1 MSKKSAKLEVKS
13 FNKGLITEASLL
25 SFPPDATTDER
36 NFELS
41 PKGGRNKRQP
51 MDLEYGSMNRPFS
64 FGDAFAK
71 PEFIYTFEWYNAGG
85 ISGKNIV
92 VIQGN
97 TTLDFYLA
105 SGSAISNNW
114 LGSVDLSAMG
124 STGKKHSLTCVDG
137 KLIVAAGV
145 PTIAVITY
153 TGSGFTT
160 AYDTIKT
167 RDVWGVEYWPTDLDP
182 TLRPVALADDKQKY
196 NLYNQGWGIPRK
208 EGTTLIL
215 TDAISLFNAA
225 VSKFPSNFDS
235 PWTGVQF
242 IPPSAGAIAK
252 EGMYANLYAENIG
265 TSGMVARGS
274 YIIDVLDRSAS
285 RATAIASNKAK
296 NPVVTMATFA
306 APLDKTA
313 GGASLV
319 TEFAGRVF
327 YGGFSGELVGGD
339 RRSPVLSNH
348 IFFSNL
354 VKGYRD
360 VVNCFQEGDPTSRDG
375 NDLVDT
381 DGGFIRIAG
390 ADQIVRL
397 VSVSTALLVFANNGV
412 WAVSGGNDYGFSATN
427 YRVQKVTSFGCA
439 GSRSVVEDSNSAY
452 MWSFDGIYYISRN
465 QAGDFA
471 SENITKQTIH
481 TWYNNIPP
489 ASKADVVGFYDL
501 KGRKIRWV
509 YSDTGLYSTG
519 STQKELIFDQVFK
532 AFTVN
537 EIDASK
543 CAVFGM
549 VKDKLLQVKYL
560 CAYKVVSNYYCSFS
574 QYASNNAFKDWYAID
589 GTGFEYPAY
598 LNSGPITMDD
608 SAVAKQT
615 PYLTMHFERTERP
628 VINAPPTNL
637 SGCLVQSQWNWST
650 SSLGNKWG
658 APFQA
663 YRLSR
668 PFIQA
673 GSLLNTDIGVVTSK
687 SKLRGRGRA
696 VSLLITAEPG
706 KDCRVIGWSI
716 SLTENSDT

>member
-1 MSKKSAKLEVKS
+1 MSKKQAKLEIKS

-25 SFPPDATTDER
+25 NFPPDATSDER

-41 PKGGRNKRQP
+41 PKGGRNKRSP
-51 MDLEYGSMNRPFS
+51 MDLEYGSMQRTFS

-71 PEFIYTFEWYNAGG
+71 SEFIYTFEWYNAGG
-85 ISGKNIV
+85 ISGKNII

-97 TTLDFYLA
+97 TVLDFYLA
-105 SGSAISNNW
+105 GGTAISNSW

-153 TGSGFTT
+153 TGSAFTVM
-160 AYDTIKT
+160 YDTIKT

-182 TLRPVALADDKQKY
+182 TLRPVALGDDKQKY

-208 EGTTLIL
+208 EGTSLVL
-215 TDAISLFNAA
+215 TDAISLFNSA

-252 EGMYANLYAENIG
+252 EGMYGNLYVENIG

-274 YIIDVLDRSAS
+274 YIIDLLDRGSS
-285 RATAIASNKAK
+285 RAAAIVTNKAK
-296 NPVVTMATFA
+296 NPTVTLATFA
-306 APLDKTA
+306 APLDKTS

-327 YGGFSGELVGGD
+327 YGGFSGEVTGGD
-339 RRSPVLSNH
+339 RRSPILSNH

-375 NDLVDT
+375 SDLVDT

-390 ADQIVRL
+390 ADKIIRL

-427 YRVQKVTSFGCA
+427 YKVQKVTSFGCV
-439 GSRSVVEDSNSAY
+439 GSRSVVEDSNAAY
-452 MWSFDGIYYISRN
+452 MWSADGIYYISRN
-465 QAGDFA
+465 QVGEFTAESA
-471 SENITKQTIH
+471 TKQSIH
-481 TWYNNIPP
+481 TWYNNISVD
-489 ASKADVVGFYDL
+489 SKANAVGIYDL
-501 KGRKIRWV
+501 KGRKIRWI
-509 YSDTGLYSTG
+509 YSQGSLYSPG
-519 STQKELIFDQVFK
+519 STQRELVFDQVFK

-543 CAVFGM
+543 CALFGM
-549 VKDKLLQVKYL
+549 VKDQYLNVKYL
-560 CAYKVVSNYYCSFS
+560 CAFKSFSNYMSSFS
-574 QYASNNAFKDWYAID
+574 QYQPSSSFRDWYGID
-589 GTGFEYPAY
+589 GAGFEYSAY
-598 LNSGPITMDD
+598 INSGPITMDD
-608 SAVAKQT
+608 SAVFKQT
-615 PYLTMHFERTERP
+615 PYLTMHFERTEKP
-628 VINAPPTNL
+628 VVNSPPINQ
-637 SGCLVQSQWNWST
+637 SSCFVQSQWNWTANDS
-650 SSLGNKWG
+650 GGKWG

-663 YRLSR
+663 YRMLR
-668 PFIQA
+668 PFIQV
-673 GSLLNTDIGVVTSK
+673 GSQLHSDIAMVTTK
-687 SKLRGRGRA
+687 NKLRGRGKA
-696 VSLLITAEPG
+696 VSLLITAEPT
-706 KDCRVIGWSI
+706 KDCRIVGWSL
-716 SLTENSDT
+716 SLTENSET